1 MKKLVLAVF
10 TFIAFSGYAQQ
21 EIEAKELSKK
31 EIRAL
36 LKPQQRKKKTFVH

>member
-1 MKKLVLAVF
+1 MKKLVLAALTLV
-10 TFIAFSGYAQQ
+10 AFNGYAQQ

-36 LKPQQRKKKTFVH
+36 LKA